1 VSIKSLVNKDRTL
14 PEINLLNTH
23 PTTKRDYDKRAA
35 EKTPEIIKLA
45 KQFGKDFFDGDRKCG
60 YGGYK
65 YDGRWKAAVE
75 QMRQHYNLPDNASVL
90 DVGCGK
96 GFMLHDFKEIMP
108 GCSVAGLDVSEYAI
122 ENSMPT
128 VKQFLKVASA
138 EKLPCPDKSFDLVI
152 SINSIHNLPL
162 EACKTALVE
171 IERVSR
177 GGSFITVDAWRNEQ
191 EHEDLLKW
199 VLTAET
205 YMHVDDW
212 KKLFDQIGFSGDYYW
227 FIAD

>member
-1 VSIKSLVNKDRTL
+1 MS
-14 PEINLLNTH
+14 EINLLNTH
-23 PTTKRDYDKRAA
+23 PATKRNYDKRAS
-35 EKTPEIIKLA
+35 EKTPEIIRLA

-65 YDGRWKAAVE
+65 YDGRWKAVVE
-75 QMRQHYNLPDNASVL
+75 RMRQHYNLADDAAIL

-96 GFMLHDFKEIMP
+96 GFMLHDFNEVMSN
-108 GCSVAGLDVSEYAI
+108 CSVAGVDVSEYAI
-122 ENSMPT
+122 ENSMPS
-128 VKQFLKVASA
+128 VKQFLKIASA
-138 EKLPCPDKSFDLVI
+138 EKLPYPDKSFDLVI

-212 KKLFDQIGFSGDYYW
+212 KKLFDKIGFSGDYYW
-227 FIAD
+227 FIAN